1 MTRHSRRTLMI
12 VENQYPHDIRVRK
25 EAEALAEAGY
35 SVSVIALRGQDQ
47 KAYEEINQVK
57 IYRIPEVNIF
67 EKTKH
72 GNSNVILK
80 IYSKVRSIAGY
91 VLEYAYFTISSYIIS
106 LYIFVTHGF
115 DVVHTHNPPD
125 TLSMIGIFYKLLGK
139 KYVFDHHDLSPELY
153 LTRVSGK
160 RDLIYR
166 GLIFF
171 EWLSCRFSDII
182 ISTNESY
189 RQVEINRYSVN
200 PEKIFI
206 VRNNPLLIDCICTG
220 GGNDY
225 FKPVTQQKILLFLGS
240 INPQDGVDV
249 LLQVVHHLVY
259 VLERRDCRCRIIGD
273 GDYLDS
279 AKRLSRELNVMEYVD
294 FTGMIT
300 DREKLKKYLAQA
312 DIGIEPA
319 PLNEVN
325 QYSTFIKVMEY
336 MAASKPVVAFD
347 LEETRYSVAGAA
359 LLVPP
364 QDYKEFAHAIGK
376 LLDAPQLREQLG
388 KAGLERIEKELNWE
402 KAASSLKEAYA
413 ALFP

>member
-1 MTRHSRRTLMI
+1 MI
-12 VENQYPHDIRVRK
+12 VENNYPQDIRVRK
-25 EAEALAEAGY
+25 EAEALTEAGY
-35 SVSVIALRGQDQ
+35 AVIVIALSGRNQ
-47 KAYEEINQVK
+47 KVYEEIKKVK
-57 IYRIPEVNIF
+57 IYRIPEINIF
-67 EKTKH
+67 EKTKRI
-72 GNSNVILK
+72 NANFIMRL
-80 IYSKVRSIAGY
+80 YETVRSISGY
-91 VLEYAYFTISSYIIS
+91 VLEYAYFTLASFLVSFYILIR
-106 LYIFVTHGF
+106 HGF
-115 DVVHTHNPPD
+115 DVIHTHNPPD

-160 RDLIYR
+160 RNLIYR

-171 EWLSCRFSDII
+171 ERLSCRFSNII

-189 RQVEINRYSVN
+189 KQVEIDRYSVN

-206 VRNNPLLIDCICTG
+206 VRNNPLLNDCICTG

-249 LLQVVHHLVY
+249 LLQIVHHLVY
-259 VLERRDCRCRIIGD
+259 VLERTDFRCLIIGD

-279 AKRLSRELNVMEYVD
+279 AKRLSRELNVTEYVD

-300 DREKLKKYLAQA
+300 DRETLKKYLAQA

-325 QYSTFIKVMEY
+325 KYSTFIKVMEY

-347 LEETRYSVAGAA
+347 LEETRYSVEGAA
-359 LLVPP
+359 FLVPP
-364 QDYKEFAHAIGK
+364 EDYKGFAHAIEK
-376 LLDAPQLREQLG
+376 LLDAPLLREQLG

-402 KAASSLKEAYA
+402 KAASNLKEAYT
-413 ALFP
+413 ALLL